1 MIVLLFLMSKSSAS
15 ALAFSKNARKILE
28 KLEDMAK
35 IYWIQNVF
43 LVYCNYWC
51 LYFCSPKFHVLHQLH
66 FAIFRSCHLYN
77 DFVLLFKTGARYNV
91 C

>member
-35 IYWIQNVF
+35 IYWIQNGF
-43 LVYCNYWC
+43 LIHNIYV
-51 LYFCSPKFHVLHQLH
+51 SK
-66 FAIFRSCHLYN
+66 
-77 DFVLLFKTGARYNV
+77 
-91 C
+91 